1 VKDDIENNDANGL
14 KRFPELA
21 SSHSIPSKRIR
32 DIVGDDADMVG
43 INWLSARTVN
53 CQEN

>member
-14 KRFPELA
+14 KRFPELS

-32 DIVGDDADMVG
+32 DIVGDDTDMVG
-43 INWLSARTVN
+43 INRLPAWTVN